1 MASSFMEEEKYT
13 DDLTNSQGERSRSLY
28 CRSSELESVNLE
40 DFQLVSVAGKGSFGK
55 VYLVYLP
62 KNQQFYAMKSIRKD
76 IVIDNDSLENI
87 KLEKLILLQVTNPFI
102 VSMQYVYQRS
112 YRIYFIMEYVSGGE
126 LFTQLR
132 AERRLPEFRAKFY
145 AAQIAIALGYLHKS
159 QILYRDLKPEN
170 ILVDSNG
177 YVKLAD
183 FGLAKIAR
191 ESNSFCG
198 TPEYISPEMLLGL
211 GHDHTVDWWA
221 FGILL

>member
-1 MASSFMEEEKYT
+1 MASSFMEEEKDT

-132 AERRLPEFRAKFY
+132 EERRLPEFRAKFY